1 MEDNPKFRP
10 WDELMP
16 DTLGL
21 IFQRLPLDE
30 ILNVVPSVCKS
41 WAKAVRGP
49 YCWQEIDIEDW
60 SRYRRPESLD
70 RMLLLL
76 IGRSCGSLRKLCVYG
91 LASEMCL
98 SLIADNAKSLQKL
111 RLPGSEISTSMVEQ
125 VAAKLSNLTS
135 LDLSYCTKIGAPAIE
150 ELGKHCKLL
159 TSLQRNMHPWDVS
172 ERMSQDDEVYA
183 ISATMPQLKHL
194 ELAYLNIT
202 TDGAVQ
208 ILKSC
213 RELELMDIRGCWNV
227 KLDEKIIKD
236 RSKLEVVGPLVVDGC
251 KPCSKV
257 NEGMDFYPGSSSFWA
272 WGFGEMDEY
281 DDDDDLEHDDDAN
294 GMSFDLWDNVNE
306 MEDLGLVAYDDVYGY
321 Y

>member
-1 MEDNPKFRP
+1 MFDEPNSRP
-10 WDELMP
+10 WDALMP

-30 ILNVVPSVCKS
+30 ILNVLPSVCKS

-76 IGRSCGSLRKLCVYG
+76 IGRSRGSLRKLCVYG
-91 LASEMCL
+91 LASEMSL
-98 SLIADNAKSLQKL
+98 SLIADNAKSLQTL
-111 RLPGSEISTSMVEQ
+111 RLPGSEISISMVEQ
-125 VAAKLSNLTS
+125 VVAKLSSLTS
-135 LDLSYCTKIGAPAIE
+135 LDLSYCTKIGAPAIQVF
-150 ELGKHCKLL
+150 GKHCKLL
-159 TSLQRNMHPWDVS
+159 TSLQRNMHPWDVA
-172 ERMSQDDEVYA
+172 ERMSQDDEAYA
-183 ISATMPQLKHL
+183 ISATMLQLKHL

-208 ILKSC
+208 ILNSC
-213 RELELMDIRGCWNV
+213 RDLELLDIRGCWNV
-227 KLDEKIIKD
+227 KLDEKFLKD
-236 RSKLEVVGPLVVDGC
+236 RPKLEVVGPLVVDGGG
-251 KPCSKV
+251 KANKV
-257 NEGMDFYPGSSSFWA
+257 HEHIDYYPGSSSFWA

-281 DDDDDLEHDDDAN
+281 DDENNDPWAVTY
-294 GMSFDLWDNVNE
+294 DLWDDVHEME
-306 MEDLGLVAYDDVYGY
+306 MEDLGLVSYDDLYGY

>member
-1 MEDNPKFRP
+1 MEDDDPNVRP
-10 WDELMP
+10 WDELIP

-60 SRYRRPESLD
+60 SRYRRPDSLD
-70 RMLLLL
+70 RILLLL

-91 LASEMCL
+91 LASEMSL
-98 SLIADNAKSLQKL
+98 SLIADNAKCLQIL
-111 RLPGSEISTSMVEQ
+111 RLPGSEISGSMVEQ
-125 VAAKLSNLTS
+125 VAVKLSSLTC
-135 LDLSYCTKIGAPAIE
+135 LDLSYCTKIGAPALE
-150 ELGKHCKLL
+150 AFGKNCKLL
-159 TSLQRNMHPWDVS
+159 TCLQRNMHPWDVAAI
-172 ERMSQDDEVYA
+172 MKDDEAYA

-202 TDGAVQ
+202 TDGAVR

-213 RELELMDIRGCWNV
+213 RELELLDIRGCWSV
-227 KLDEKIIKD
+227 KINEKYLKD
-236 RSKLEVVGPLVVDGC
+236 RSKLQVVGPLVVDG
-251 KPCSKV
+251 SGKV
-257 NEGMDFYPGSSSFWA
+257 KESVDFYPGSSSFWA

-281 DDDDDLEHDDDAN
+281 DEDGDQDGMCDVSFAPWDDVH
-294 GMSFDLWDNVNE
+294 E
-306 MEDLGLVAYDDVYGY
+306 MEDLGLVSYDDVYGY